1 MNVLV
6 TGGAGFIGSHLVR
19 RLLADGETVTIY
31 DSFDPQVHGPKP
43 KRPAKAARLKT
54 VVGDVRNRAALAK
67 EVKRADAVVHLAA
80 AVGVGQSQY
89 QIRHYVD
96 VNLNGTATLLDIL
109 ANDTHKVRR
118 IVVAGSMS
126 SYGEGPYE
134 CGKCGRVRP
143 NLRSAEAMNRGEWEP
158 YCPACNGVLKSV
170 PTRESD
176 RFLSNSIYAVTKM
189 GQEELVLNYGL
200 AYDIPA
206 VALRF
211 FNVFGP
217 GQSLSNPYTGVA
229 AIFMSRLK
237 NDHAP
242 VIYEDG
248 LQSRDFTS
256 VHDIAQAIQLALT
269 KKIGEKRV
277 FNVGTGV
284 ATSILSIA
292 EKLAD
297 CYGKQLK
304 PQTVKKFRSGDI
316 RHCYADIS
324 AIKESLG
331 YRPKVD
337 FTEGLKELVDWA
349 DSTDAKDTF
358 DQANRELV
366 KRGLV

>member
-31 DSFDPQVHGPKP
+31 DNFDPQVHGSKARPPKAP
-43 KRPAKAARLKT
+43 RLKT
-54 VVGDVRNRAALAK
+54 IVGDVRDRAALAK
-67 EVKRADAVVHLAA
+67 AVKRADAVVHLAA

-109 ANDTHKVRR
+109 ANDPHKVRR
-118 IVVAGSMS
+118 VVVAGSMS
-126 SYGEGPYE
+126 SYGEGPYN

-143 NLRSAEAMNRGEWEP
+143 QLRSTEAMKRGQWEP
-158 YCPACNGVLKSV
+158 FCPNCNGTLKAV
-170 PTRESD
+170 PTHESD

-200 AYDIPA
+200 AYDVPA

-237 NDHAP
+237 NNHAP

-256 VHDIAQAIQLALT
+256 VHDIVQAIQLAMT
-269 KKIGEKRV
+269 KKIGTQRV
-277 FNVGTGV
+277 FNVGTGIP
-284 ATSILSIA
+284 TSILTIA
-292 EKLAD
+292 QRLAD
-297 CYGKQLK
+297 VYGRELK
-304 PQTVKKFRSGDI
+304 AQTVKKFRSGDI

-324 AIKESLG
+324 AIQKYLG
-331 YRPKVD
+331 YKPRID
-337 FTEGLKELVDWA
+337 FTEGLRELVDWA